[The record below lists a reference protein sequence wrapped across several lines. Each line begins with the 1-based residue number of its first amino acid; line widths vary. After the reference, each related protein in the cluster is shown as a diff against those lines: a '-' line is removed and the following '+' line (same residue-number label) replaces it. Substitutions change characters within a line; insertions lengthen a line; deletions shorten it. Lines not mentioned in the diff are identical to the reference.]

1 MNAELRTR
9 NAEERDS
16 DLPRSALRV
25 PRLVRLPV
33 VLTIAGSDSGGG
45 AGIQADLKTFSGI
58 GVFGTSAVTCIT
70 AQSPDE
76 VRAVEPASADIVAL
90 QIETVCGAFPVTA
103 AKTGMLYSTGII
115 RAVARAVKA
124 ASLSMLVVDPV
135 MVATSGAKLLQ
146 DDAVQAL
153 LTELVPLARVVTPNV
168 PEAEILAG
176 HPITC
181 RAELEKAAS
190 GIGRKYGVACAAKG
204 GHLASA
210 EVVDVLYADGE
221 TTVLTSP
228 RVAAKETH
236 GTGCTFSAAMAA
248 NLGSGCDMKNAFE
261 RARAFVSSALEN
273 ALRAGEHCPLGIGR
287 LKPVAGDLEA
297 G

>member
-1 MNAELRTR
+1 
-9 NAEERDS
+9 
-16 DLPRSALRV
+16 
-25 PRLVRLPV
+25 
-33 VLTIAGSDSGGG
+33 
-45 AGIQADLKTFSGI
+45 
-58 GVFGTSAVTCIT
+58 
-70 AQSPDE
+70 
-76 VRAVEPASADIVAL
+76 VEPVSADIMAM
-90 QIETVCGAFPVTA
+90 QIETVCAAFPVAA

-135 MVATSGAKLLQ
+135 MVATSGARLLQ
-146 DDAVQAL
+146 DDAVQVL

-190 GIGRKYGVACAAKG
+190 GIGEKYDVACAAKG

-210 EVVDVLYADGE
+210 ERGTSRILGGDEGRNAEVVDVLWADGE
-221 TTVLTSP
+221 TTVLISP
-228 RVAAKETH
+228 RVAAEETH

-248 NLGSGCDMKNAFE
+248 HLGSGCDIKDAFQ
-261 RARAFVSSALEN
+261 RAKAFVSSALEN
-273 ALRAGEHCPLGIGR
+273 ALRAGEHWPLGIGR
-287 LKPVAGDLEA
+287 LKPVAGDME
-297 G
+297 GG